1 MQIWLVVWILGFVG
15 VDGKG
20 TMLRCS
26 VLAHEGLKAVLFF
39 LRLRYVGR
47 AGGLEQKCFRSH
59 DA

>member
-1 MQIWLVVWILGFVG
+1 MQIKTRLVVCILGLVG

-39 LRLRYVGR
+39 CGRLR
-47 AGGLEQKCFRSH
+47 
-59 DA
+59 